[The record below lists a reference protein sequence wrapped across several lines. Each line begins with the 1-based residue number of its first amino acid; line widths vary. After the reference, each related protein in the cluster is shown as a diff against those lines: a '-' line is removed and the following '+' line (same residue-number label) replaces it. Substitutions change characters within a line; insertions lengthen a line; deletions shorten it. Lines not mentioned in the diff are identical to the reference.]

1 MLIPD
6 QSLSIPKAQFT
17 ALTAWGQRWLDCT
30 EQLAKLQLRTGRAA
44 LTDYAVFARELLDAR
59 SPEHLLSACQAAAA
73 PMAEKAEA
81 YCRSLYEIASS
92 ASASWSRLASEQT
105 VEFQQQLGTALEGV
119 HQNLP
124 QDFSSAASLFRQT
137 IASATAGM
145 ESVHKAAMQA
155 AEVTDANVKAMA
167 RSGNRKA
174 PGAAD

>member
-1 MLIPD
+1 MLTPD

-17 ALTAWGQRWLDCT
+17 ALTAWGQHWLDCT
-30 EQLAKLQLRTGRAA
+30 EQLAELQLRTGRAA

-59 SPEHLLSACQAAAA
+59 SPEHLLSACQAAAV
-73 PMAEKAEA
+73 PMTEKTEA

-92 ASASWSRLASEQT
+92 ASASWSRFASEQT
-105 VEFQQQLGTALEGV
+105 AEFQQQLGTALEGM

-124 QDFSSAASLFRQT
+124 QDFSSAASLFRQA

-145 ESVHKAAMQA
+145 ESAQKAAIQA
-155 AEVTDANVKAMA
+155 AEVTDANVKAMT
-167 RSGNRKA
+167 RSANRKT